1 MVVAD
6 RHADKARRGEGNRL
20 RDQKAKPQAHHQ
32 RKHADDQRF
41 RQDYRGNL
49 SRAHAEQ
56 KVGAELL
63 LAGSNHE
70 PVGVEDQK
78 AQNDGD
84 DYAEIGHDL
93 GQDIENA
100 RTRCQENTLGTFLGF
115 EKHARIPDSVEGV
128 EHRHAQGQGNEVHS
142 VVAHAAAHVAQGE
155 FHQHDDRRLVAER
168 GDVRCHET
176 DRGG

>member
-1 MVVAD
+1 MLAEVDQAIEVELGIRLRQNQARQHEHNQADEGIAHGHALAPGTSREECGKFAARNLYSVEQGDHDEDEREAAQGQLRGSDAEQQMVVAD

-20 RDQKAKPQAHHQ
+20 RDQKAKPQAYHQ

-70 PVGVEDQK
+70 PVGV
-78 AQNDGD
+78 
-84 DYAEIGHDL
+84 
-93 GQDIENA
+93 
-100 RTRCQENTLGTFLGF
+100 
-115 EKHARIPDSVEGV
+115 
-128 EHRHAQGQGNEVHS
+128 
-142 VVAHAAAHVAQGE
+142 
-155 FHQHDDRRLVAER
+155 
-168 GDVRCHET
+168 
-176 DRGG
+176 